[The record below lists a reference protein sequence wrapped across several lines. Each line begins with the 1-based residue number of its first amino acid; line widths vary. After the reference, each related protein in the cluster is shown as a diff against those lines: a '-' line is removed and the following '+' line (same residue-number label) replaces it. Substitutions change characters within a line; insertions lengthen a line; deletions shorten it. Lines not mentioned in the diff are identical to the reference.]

1 MGRKRER
8 TRIVSR
14 MDELPDDIRL
24 QAEAMLLDKTI
35 SYKEIADELTA
46 AGYEISKSSVARYA
60 QRTGRAMMRLQHC
73 RENANAIIAA
83 LKEHRGLELSDV
95 ASALVMDNVIQA
107 LSEASAEDYAEIPL
121 PKLLDLTLKQQRNAV
136 YKERMVRAYAKD
148 VEQIRQ
154 AMLAELSEQ
163 VQGNPELVAQLEAAS
178 MVAAQKVVEEA
189 DEQ

>member
-1 MGRKRER
+1 
-8 TRIVSR
+8 
-14 MDELPDDIRL
+14 
-24 QAEAMLLDKTI
+24 
-35 SYKEIADELTA
+35 
-46 AGYEISKSSVARYA
+46 
-60 QRTGRAMMRLQHC
+60 
-73 RENANAIIAA
+73 
-83 LKEHRGLELSDV
+83 
-95 ASALVMDNVIQA
+95 MDNVIQA

-178 MVAAQKVVEEA
+178 MVAAQKVVEDA